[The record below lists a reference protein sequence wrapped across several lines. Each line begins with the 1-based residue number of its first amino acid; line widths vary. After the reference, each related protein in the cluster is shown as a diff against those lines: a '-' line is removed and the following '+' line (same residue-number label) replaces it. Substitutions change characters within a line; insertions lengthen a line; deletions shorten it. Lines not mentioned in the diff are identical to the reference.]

1 MGKLAFGR
9 FQTLF
14 FSFSKISFAVLPHRW
29 VTETAERQ
37 SSRQVPFISPDMLGA
52 GFLLPG
58 CLPME
63 SFKAEVL
70 FQYIH
75 GVTEGITRSLHP
87 QWQQYTAY
95 TVLCLSAIPHCLP
108 DISFIMGYLGILVS
122 CQIVPAVLVMATRKG
137 LGSVPM
143 RNLQDNISKLH
154 SWRKGHHRTDG
165 DLPGFWCLPLAA
177 TFRGCTGSFLR
188 LGTASCSQFW
198 LTHASRLQAILLA
211 FTVPVSKHNAFQN
224 KCN

>member
-14 FSFSKISFAVLPHRW
+14 FPFSKISFAVLPHRW

-63 SFKAEVL
+63 NFKAEVL

-95 TVLCLSAIPHCLP
+95 TVLCLSAIP
-108 DISFIMGYLGILVS
+108 SEESTVS
-122 CQIVPAVLVMATRKG
+122 QIFHLLWV
-137 LGSVPM
+137 
-143 RNLQDNISKLH
+143 I
-154 SWRKGHHRTDG
+154 W
-165 DLPGFWCLPLAA
+165 GFWCLAKLYQQ
-177 TFRGCTGSFLR
+177 CLW
-188 LGTASCSQFW
+188 W
-198 LTHASRLQAILLA
+198 LQEKDWE
-211 FTVPVSKHNAFQN
+211 VSLCVIN
-224 KCN
+224 KIT